1 MFHEAKSEVK
11 EQEAL
16 TERQERVWRAR
27 QAFLH
32 KTLEEGT
39 GNVAAHVRKRFL
51 FDIFEVCL
59 FLPWVRGYVLICNG
73 PMCHGA
79 TARFVPVR

>member
-1 MFHEAKSEVK
+1 MFREAKSEVK

-39 GNVAAHVRKRFL
+39 GDVAAYVRKRL
-51 FDIFEVCL
+51 RLDT
-59 FLPWVRGYVLICNG
+59 VRAAGMY
-73 PMCHGA
+73 
-79 TARFVPVR
+79 RFGL